1 MSGQTPATVTLRML
15 DKADKEIE
23 KMDRSTKGAIY
34 DFLKKFRRDP
44 ASHGLRFKRLSGSP
58 LFSARVTR
66 DYRAILS
73 HIRDSEWLLL
83 TVAHRGESYEN
94 LEMLERLASEFAYS
108 VNPVTGGIEFVD
120 IVAVESSIGA
130 RRAKAPQ
137 PTADRPLFSSCTPAQ
152 LIELGVAE
160 ALVPIVS
167 KLTTEEELLGLVE
180 YAPRLTGE
188 ILLALYDGMSIDDVQ
203 GLVVAPQAVE
213 VTVDPDDFASALDRP
228 ATQVTTDDKALETAL
243 QGDFPHWK
251 IFLHPTQRKL
261 VTRDY
266 SGPAR
271 VTGGPGTGKTV
282 VALHRVCHLAAQL
295 PPGDDRPILFTTFTR
310 NLAADLQAKLRD
322 LGGPEIERR
331 VDVVNISKLARRIVD
346 SSDTYARRDVIT
358 DQQAVAEWRSLV
370 SETGTTAW
378 DADFLSEEWSQVI
391 LAQALNS
398 FAEYAQARRAGRGR
412 RLTRAD
418 RKNVWQLAEQFS
430 KRLDDQNWT
439 THNATAAYAARLEAE
454 RAARIRA
461 DADSGSGFRYR
472 HIVVDEAQDLHGA
485 HWKMLRAM
493 VPDDRNDIFCA
504 GDTHQRIYD
513 NVVSLGSLGVNI
525 RGRSSKLTLNYRT
538 SRQILTSAMTMMHG
552 QSYDDLDGGVDGLE
566 GYRSVLDGPAPS
578 FQGFATLADELDAVV
593 SRVGEWSAGGKSEG
607 IAICVPTRDLVTRL
621 SRMFVDAGVPV
632 VELTPDG
639 PKGTDGVSI
648 GTMHRFKGLEFQRI
662 VIAGAAEGLI
672 PRASLDRMR
681 VEDPV
686 RFQRQIQRDRSL
698 LFVAATRARDQLAVF
713 WHGTPSR
720 FLPAHSMGPA

>member
-1 MSGQTPATVTLRML
+1 MSGQAAAAVTLRML

-44 ASHGLRFKRLSGSP
+44 ATHGLRFKRLSGSP
-58 LFSARVTR
+58 LFSARVTK
-66 DYRAILS
+66 DYRAIIS

-94 LEMLERLASEFAYS
+94 LEMLERLANEFAYS

-120 IVAVESSIGA
+120 IVAVESSIGIQ
-130 RRAKAPQ
+130 RSKVPR
-137 PTADRPLFSSCTPAQ
+137 PTVDHPLFSSCTPAQ

-160 ALVPIVS
+160 ALVPIVV
-167 KLTTEEELLGLVE
+167 KLTSEEELLGLAE
-180 YAPRLTGE
+180 YAPSLTGE
-188 ILLALYDGMSIDDVQ
+188 ILLALYDGMSIDDVRKNI
-203 GLVVAPQAVE
+203 VAPQAVE
-213 VTVDPDDFASALDRP
+213 DAVDPDDFASALDRP

-271 VTGGPGTGKTV
+271 VSGGPGTGKTV

-310 NLAADLQAKLRD
+310 NLAEDLRRKLMD
-322 LGGPEIERR
+322 LGGPEVAQR
-331 VDVVNISKLARRIVD
+331 VDVVNISKLARRVVD
-346 SSDTYARRDVIT
+346 ATDTFARRNVIT
-358 DQQAVAEWRSLV
+358 DQQALAEWRALV
-370 SETGTTAW
+370 AETGTTGW
-378 DADFLSEEWSQVI
+378 DADFLAEEWSQVI
-391 LAQALNS
+391 LGQALNS
-398 FAEYAQARRAGRGR
+398 FSEYAQVRRAGRGR

-418 RKNVWQLAEQFS
+418 RKDVWQLAEQFG
-430 KRLDDQNWT
+430 KRLDDRNWT

-454 RAARIRA
+454 RAARLRA
-461 DADSGSGFRYR
+461 GASGDFRYR
-472 HIVVDEAQDLHGA
+472 HVVVDEAQDLHGA
-485 HWKMLRAM
+485 HWKMLRSM
-493 VPDDRNDIFCA
+493 VPEDRNDIFCA

-538 SRQILTSAMTMMHG
+538 SRQILSSAMAIMKG
-552 QSYDDLDGGVDGLE
+552 QSYDDLDGGIDGLD
-566 GYRSVLDGPAPS
+566 GYRSVLDGPVPS
-578 FQGFATLADELDAVV
+578 FQGFATEAAELDAVV
-593 SRVGEWSAGGKSEG
+593 ARLGEWSVVSRMEDLAV
-607 IAICVPTRDLVTRL
+607 CVPTRDLVARL
-621 SRMFVDAGVPV
+621 SIMLADAGISS
-632 VELTPDG
+632 VELTSDG
-639 PKGTDGVSI
+639 PKGTEGVSI

-662 VIAGAAEGLI
+662 VIAGAAEGLL
-672 PRASLDRMR
+672 PRTSVDRMR
-681 VEDPV
+681 TADPA

-713 WHGTPSR
+713 WHGSPSR
-720 FLPAHSMGPA
+720 FLTTLSKDPA